1 AAFESG
7 SLIAIQA
14 AVRAGVGIATLL
26 PGNVEAGIMVL
37 DPRTCRLP
45 APPRVELALY
55 RRPPLRDDPGAHFLA
70 NPLWKAAGSCV
81 RAAPERKSPMPNAAK
96 RSNLLAAST
105 KGDPNGNRPHRAV
118 SLDTADK
125 QCHDGRKRYMF
136 GGATLEGGIDD
147 KRRSANARAYRDS
160 L

>member
-1 AAFESG
+1 
-7 SLIAIQA
+7 AIQA

-37 DPRTCRLP
+37 DPRTCRP
-45 APPRVELALY
+45 PPPPRVGLALH
-55 RRPPLRDDPGAHFLA
+55 RPPPLRDDPVPAFLP
-70 NPLWKAAGSCV
+70 NLLWEPAGRHV
-81 RAAPERKSPMPNAAK
+81 PAAPERKSPMPNAAK

-105 KGDPNGNRPHRAV
+105 KGDPNGNRPRRAV
-118 SLDTADK
+118 SMDTADK